1 MGEKEI
7 LEQLFESVLKGNL
20 TGAADAA
27 QKSLDANIS
36 PLVAIEKG
44 MTPAIKKVGD
54 AFGIGEMFLP
64 EMVASAD
71 AMEAALEILEPF
83 FEGDE
88 GSKKAKVLIGT
99 VKGDIHDIGKNIVI
113 ALLKV
118 NGFDVI
124 DIGRDIAS
132 TDFVDKA
139 IELEAEIIGL
149 SGLLTTSLP
158 MMRDIIQMLGE
169 DGVRDQ
175 YKVIIGGGPTSQ
187 DYADDIG
194 ADGYGDTAYSAV
206 ELCNQLLGK

>member
-64 EMVASAD
+64 EMVASAG

-88 GSKKAKVLIGT
+88 GSKKA
-99 VKGDIHDIGKNIVI
+99 
-113 ALLKV
+113 
-118 NGFDVI
+118 
-124 DIGRDIAS
+124 
-132 TDFVDKA
+132 
-139 IELEAEIIGL
+139 
-149 SGLLTTSLP
+149 
-158 MMRDIIQMLGE
+158 
-169 DGVRDQ
+169 
-175 YKVIIGGGPTSQ
+175 
-187 DYADDIG
+187 
-194 ADGYGDTAYSAV
+194 
-206 ELCNQLLGK
+206 